1 MHLIQASAEDVG
13 EKSVELDYIYNPRLN
28 YAAQQ
33 NSVPMLRFL
42 ELRNPSESTLRNLR
56 VEITLEPDATVEP
69 FVLRLDALEPGA
81 IFRRD
86 VLDPKLSL
94 AKLSRQTERE
104 RGYVHASVFEGDTML
119 LKRSDEIEILAY
131 NEWGGTVI
139 APELL
144 AAFSQPNNPAL
155 GPLVTDAQERLRT
168 WSGYSALSGYQSKSR
183 ERARLTAA
191 AFYAAVQ
198 ARRLTYIGMPPSFES
213 DGQKIRTPEQLLSEG
228 RGNCLDL
235 TMLIAA
241 CLEYAGL
248 HPIVLL
254 TDGHAFPGVWLEKE
268 SFDTLIVDDPLA
280 IKKRVEVGS
289 ICIFDSSIMTNQPPA
304 EFQTAERVA
313 LEHLNEEFQFVIDVH
328 CARGHRILPL
338 PSRNSDAEFVVE
350 TAEPTASV
358 TSAPTS
364 YPALAFTDDQV
375 KKTAPVK
382 EPAERRLQRWKE
394 KLLDLSMRNRL
405 LNFRPS
411 PQTLPLQVVDI
422 AQLEDVLAGGK
433 RLRLFPRLEAQER
446 ARDSEL
452 HKDRVGADLLQE
464 KLAEALARKRL
475 HTSLTPEELD
485 KRLLKIWREA
495 RTVQEE
501 TGTSTL
507 FLALGFL
514 EWYESPSS
522 DAPKRA
528 PILLLPIELTRGQA
542 SEGFKVALTDDE
554 ARLNVT
560 LLEKLRVDFNL
571 TIGGLNELPEDASGL
586 DIPRILHTVRRQ
598 IVNMPRWQV
607 VEEASIGPFSFTK
620 FLLWLDLEARS
631 ETLKKNEVVAR
642 LMDAGREPFLPAE
655 FPSSETIDTVKK
667 TEECLCP
674 LDADSS
680 QLAAIFASEGR
691 ASFVLQGP
699 PGTGKS
705 QTITNIIAH
714 TLGLGKTVLFVAEK
728 LAALSVVKQ
737 RLDKVGLGPFCLELH
752 SNKARK
758 ADVIRQLGEAL
769 AVSKDPPP
777 SGWQERL
784 GELEALKGRLN
795 EYAAK
800 LNEVHPI
807 GMSVFDITSKLIGL
821 REAPLVT
828 YDPPTELTA
837 TRLKETLERVVSWHR
852 EAAEVGEVHKH
863 PLREWHTPDWSPIRE
878 DGLANSLRSA
888 CETMQMLQQS
898 WLALKSKLDLDGWQ
912 ATFDDVASLAQVGE
926 TFVQSAGAPPKLLVD
941 NGWKLARQTVDTW
954 ATRVEEHNSLEAD
967 LGALFHL
974 DRLKTLPLDTL
985 ISTFEKAET
994 SPGWVAWFQTF
1005 SSRRQ
1010 LGKVARAALP
1020 SRADTLTSARQAKRW
1035 LELASTLEELRP
1047 QAEEWLGLLW
1057 KGKDTDLTVLQTHL
1071 TWIESFRKQL
1081 LWLEDRLGPEGEK
1094 ARTQVARWS
1103 EEPESRAD
1111 LFRSLSYAYQRY
1123 QSAQSE
1129 LLEKAVAS
1137 VPGPKESL
1145 EDVQGRLTR
1154 WADGLRQ
1161 MREWSAFVAARC
1173 EVETKGLRA
1182 LVEAHCRGEVK
1193 SDQLCIVA
1201 ERAMF
1206 EWWHRQKMEQDATL
1220 RQFRGATHEQTIERF
1235 RRVDEDSL
1243 QLVRSILRARLSG
1256 RIPTAGASVSASSE
1270 FGILQREL
1278 KKKTRHLPC
1287 RQLFAQLPNLLPVLK
1302 PCVMMSP
1309 LSVAQYLDPERTD
1322 FDLVVFDE
1330 ASQITVWD
1338 AIGSLARGQKAIVV
1352 GDSRQLPPT
1361 NFFGTADRDDGEADE
1376 HGVED
1381 LESILEEAVA
1391 CGMPEHKLKWHYRSR
1406 HESLITFSNVQYYEG
1421 NLLTFPSSVDHHPSF
1436 GVTLHQVDGVYD
1448 RGASRTNRAEADAI
1462 VKAIVERLQDPERR
1476 GQSVGVVTFNSQ
1488 QQTLIEDLLDS
1499 ARSKCRE
1506 IEPYFGK
1513 AVAEPVFVKNLENVQ
1528 GDERDVIFFS
1538 PTFGLDAAGKIT
1550 MSFGAINKSGG
1561 ERRLNVAITRAR
1573 ESLEVYAS
1581 LRPEQ
1586 IDLNRTRALGA
1597 RHLREFLD
1605 YARRGPAAL
1614 MSTGVVNARAKMESP
1629 FEEQVAAALQG
1640 LGWTIHAQVG
1650 SLGYR
1655 VDLGVESQ
1663 EQPGTFL
1670 AGVECDGAA
1679 YHSTKCARDRD
1690 RLRETVLRQLGWN
1703 ILRVWS
1709 TDWWHDPKKETARLH
1724 KALQE
1729 AELTFRSSGGSRP
1742 ATTNIPVAIANEFDS
1757 IEEESPL
1764 ARFSPQ
1770 EMTPTGLPGTIPY
1783 TPTLPQ
1789 FAPLPGAEFYEV
1801 RHHAAIRD
1809 RLLRVTAALEPVTL
1823 DHAARQVMAS
1833 FGLIKLTAK
1842 AKSHILSLASTT
1854 PALMVENDVLWSST
1868 ADHHGWREV
1877 RVPDGAAAS
1886 KRNIEDIPLCE
1897 LVNCAE
1903 LVLRQN
1909 LSLPRTDLG
1918 REMAR
1923 AFGIARLGGNVQ
1935 ARLDTAI
1942 SELLAQGRGRQDG
1955 DQVRGQ

>member
-1 MHLIQASAEDVG
+1 MHLIQASAEAVG
-13 EKSVELDYIYNPRLN
+13 EKSVELDYIFNPRLN

-42 ELRNPSESTLRNLR
+42 ELRNPSEVTLRDLR
-56 VEITLEPDATVEP
+56 IEITLEPDVTIEP
-69 FVLRLDALEPGA
+69 LVLRLDALESGA
-81 IFRRD
+81 IFQRE

-94 AKLSRQTERE
+94 TKLSRQTERE
-104 RGYVHASVFEGDTML
+104 RGYVHASVFEGHTL
-119 LKRSDEIEILAY
+119 LMKRSDEIEILAY

-155 GPLVTDAQERLRT
+155 APLVTDAQERLQAWT
-168 WSGYSALSGYQSKSR
+168 GDSSLKGYQSKSR
-183 ERARLTAA
+183 ERVRLTAA
-191 AFYAAVQ
+191 AFYAAFQ

-235 TMLIAA
+235 TMMMAA

-248 HPIVLL
+248 HPILLL
-254 TDGHAFPGVWLEKE
+254 TNGHAFPGVWLEE
-268 SFDTLIVDDPLA
+268 EAFDTLIIDDPLA
-280 IKKRVEVGS
+280 IKKRVEVGA
-289 ICIFDSSIMTNQPPA
+289 ICIFDSSTMTNQPPV
-304 EFQTAERVA
+304 EFQVAERIA
-313 LEHLNEEFQFVIDVH
+313 LENLNEELQFAIDVN

-338 PSRNSDAEFVVE
+338 PSRNTDAEFVLEENE
-350 TAEPTASV
+350 TTGGTTA
-358 TSAPTS
+358 APTS
-364 YPALAFTDDQV
+364 YPALAYSDDQDRTIP
-375 KKTAPVK
+375 KAK

-411 PQTLPLQVVDI
+411 AQTLPLQVVDI
-422 AQLEDVLAGGK
+422 AELEDVLASGK
-433 RLRLFPRLEAQER
+433 RLRLYPKLESQER
-446 ARDSEL
+446 ARDGEL
-452 HKDRVGADLLQE
+452 HKERVGADLLEE
-464 KLAEALARKRL
+464 KVAEALARKRL
-475 HTSLTPEELD
+475 HTVLTPEELD

-514 EWYESPSS
+514 EWYESDSS
-522 DAPKRA
+522 DAPRRA
-528 PILLLPIELTRGQA
+528 PILLLPVELTRGQA

-586 DIPRILHTVRRQ
+586 DIPKILHTVRRQ

-607 VEEASIGPFSFTK
+607 VEEANIGSFSFTK

-642 LMDAGREPFLPAE
+642 LMDAGREPFSPAD
-655 FPSSETIDTVKK
+655 FPSSESIDIVKK
-667 TEECLCP
+667 AEDCLCP

-680 QLAAIFASEGR
+680 QLAAVFASEGR

-714 TLGLGKTVLFVAEK
+714 TLGQGKTVLFVAEK
-728 LAALSVVKQ
+728 LAALSVVKH

-758 ADVIRQLGEAL
+758 SDVIRQLGEAL

-777 SGWQERL
+777 SGWQEQL
-784 GELEALKGRLN
+784 GELETLKQRLN

-800 LNEVHPI
+800 LHEVHPI
-807 GMSVFDITSKLIGL
+807 GMSVFDITSRLISL
-821 REAPLVT
+821 REAPLT
-828 YDPPTELTA
+828 AYSPTNELTA
-837 TRLKETLERVVSWHR
+837 ERFKAVLSYVADWRYHVV
-852 EAAEVGEVHKH
+852 EVGEVRQH
-863 PLREWHTPDWSPIRE
+863 PLRDWTISDWSPNRE
-878 DGLANSLRSA
+878 DALASA
-888 CETMQMLQQS
+888 LKSAREALEGLQQS
-898 WLALKSKLDLDGWQ
+898 WLAVKSKLDLQGWQ
-912 ATFDDVASLAQVGE
+912 ATFDDMASLAQMGE
-926 TFVQSAGAPPKLLVD
+926 TFVQSAGAPPKLLVES
-941 NGWKLARQTVDTW
+941 GWKLARQTVDTW
-954 ATRVEEHNSLEAD
+954 VARVEEHNSLQAD
-967 LGALFHL
+967 LEMLFHL
-974 DRLKTLPLDTL
+974 ERVSSLPLDTL
-985 ISTFEKAET
+985 ISIFEKAEN
-994 SPGWVAWFQTF
+994 SPGWLAWFQTF
-1005 SSRRQ
+1005 SARRQ
-1010 LGKVARAALP
+1010 LGQAARSALP
-1020 SRADTLTSARQAKRW
+1020 SRPEVLAALRQAKQW
-1035 LELASTLEELRP
+1035 VEVSNILEDVRP

-1057 KGKDTDLTVLQTHL
+1057 KGKDTALPALQAHL
-1071 TWIESFRKQL
+1071 VWMEGFRQHL
-1081 LWLEDRLGPEGEK
+1081 LWFEDRLGPEGQK

-1103 EEPESRAD
+1103 EEPESRVD
-1111 LFRSLSYAYQRY
+1111 LFRSLSVAFQRY
-1123 QSAQSE
+1123 QAAQSE
-1129 LLEKAVAS
+1129 LLTKTAIQES
-1137 VPGPKESL
+1137 GHKESFQEVGQKL
-1145 EDVQGRLTR
+1145 NR
-1154 WADGLRQ
+1154 WTEGLRQ
-1161 MREWSAFVAARC
+1161 LREWCAFVSARNQV
-1173 EVETKGLRA
+1173 EVTGLTA
-1182 LVEAHCRGEVK
+1182 LVAAHSKGIIDAR
-1193 SDQLCIVA
+1193 QLSTAA
-1201 ERAMF
+1201 ERAMLD
-1206 EWWHRQKMEQDATL
+1206 WWHRQKMEQDAVL
-1220 RQFRGATHEQTIERF
+1220 RQFRGASHEQTIARF

-1243 QLVRSILRARLSG
+1243 ELVQSILRARLAE
-1256 RIPTAGASVSASSE
+1256 RIPTAGASVSAASE

-1287 RQLFAQLPNLLPVLK
+1287 RQLFAQLSNLLPVLK

-1309 LSVAQYLDPERTD
+1309 LSVAQYLDPERTN

-1361 NFFGTADRDDGEADE
+1361 NFFGTADKDDDAADE
-1376 HGVED
+1376 HDIHD
-1381 LESILEEAVA
+1381 LESILEEAVV
-1391 CGMPEHKLKWHYRSR
+1391 CGMPEHKLRWHYRSR

-1421 NLLTFPSSVDHHPSF
+1421 NLLTFPSSVDRHPNF
-1436 GVTLHQVDGVYD
+1436 GVTLHQIDGMYD
-1448 RGASRTNRAEADAI
+1448 RGASRTNRAEAAAI
-1462 VKAIVERLQDPERR
+1462 VQAIVDRLRDPARR
-1476 GQSVGVVTFNSQ
+1476 GQSIGVVTFNAQ
-1488 QQTLIEDLLDS
+1488 QQNLIEDLLDA
-1499 ARSKCRE
+1499 ARAKYRE
-1506 IEPYFGK
+1506 VEPYFGK

-1538 PTFGLDAAGKIT
+1538 MTFGLDAAGKIT
-1550 MSFGAINKSGG
+1550 MSFGAINKGGG

-1573 ESLEVYAS
+1573 ECLEVYAS

-1586 IDLNRTRALGA
+1586 IDLNRTAALGV

-1614 MSTGVVNARAKMESP
+1614 MSTAVVSAKAKMESP
-1629 FEEQVAAALQG
+1629 FEEQVAAALQN
-1640 LGWTIHAQVG
+1640 LGWTVHAQVG

-1655 VDLGVESQ
+1655 IDLGVESRT
-1663 EQPGTFL
+1663 QPGTFL

-1679 YHSTKCARDRD
+1679 YHSSKCARDRD
-1690 RLRETVLRQLGWN
+1690 RLREAVLRQLGWN

-1724 KALQE
+1724 NALQDL
-1729 AELTFRSSGGSRP
+1729 ELAVSSSATDRP
-1742 ATTNIPVAIANEFDS
+1742 ASTNIPVAVANEFDS
-1757 IEEESPL
+1757 VEEESPL
-1764 ARFSPQ
+1764 AHFSSQ
-1770 EMTPTGLPGTIPY
+1770 EIAPTALPGTTPY

-1789 FAPLPGAEFYEV
+1789 FAYLSGDDFYEV
-1801 RHHAAIRD
+1801 RLQPTIRE
-1809 RLLRVTAALEPVTL
+1809 RLLYITEAFEPITL
-1823 DHAARQVMAS
+1823 DHAARQVLAS
-1833 FGLIKLTAK
+1833 FGLVKLTSK
-1842 AKSHILSLASTT
+1842 ARSHIRSMAEIT
-1854 PALMVENDVLWSST
+1854 PGMMLEDDVLWTGT
-1868 ADHHGWREV
+1868 ADPQGWRDV
-1877 RVPDGAAAS
+1877 RVPYAAS
-1886 KRNIEDIPLCE
+1886 GIKRTIDDIPLGE

-1903 LVLRQN
+1903 LVLKQN
-1909 LSLPRTDLG
+1909 LSLPRGDLA

-1923 AFGIARLGGNVQ
+1923 VFGIARLGGNVQ
-1935 ARLDTAI
+1935 ARLDSAI

-1955 DQVRGQ
+1955 EQVKVV